1 MAISKLCQR
10 NVVWATRDTSVVDA
24 ARLMRQH
31 HVGAVVVVDQDDT
44 PRMPVGIVTDRDI
57 VVEVVAPG
65 LDPKQLKLGDLLVDS
80 VVTIEERKSA
90 ADTVRLMS
98 QKGVRRVPVVTDE
111 GALAGIVS
119 IDDLLRHFATALGT
133 LADLPTSRAAA
144 PRGRRRPAWP
154 SRR

>member
-10 NVVWATRDTSVVDA
+10 NVVWATRDTSIVDA

-133 LADLPTSRAAA
+133 LADLTARNLEREAET
-144 PRGRRRPAWP
+144 RK
-154 SRR
+154 

>member
-1 MAISKLCQR
+1 MAISKICQR
-10 NVVWATRDTSVVDA
+10 NVVWATRETSIVDA
-24 ARLMRQH
+24 AKLMRQH
-31 HVGAVVVVDQDDT
+31 HVGAIVVVDQDES

-65 LDPKQLKLGDLLVDS
+65 LDPKQLKVGDLLVEP

-98 QKGVRRVPVVTDE
+98 QKGVRRIPVVTDE

-119 IDDLLRHFATALGT
+119 IDDLLHHFSTALGT
-133 LADLPTSRAAA
+133 LAELTARNLEREAET
-144 PRGRRRPAWP
+144 RK
-154 SRR
+154 

>member
-1 MAISKLCQR
+1 MAISKICQR
-10 NVVWATRDTSVVDA
+10 NVVWATRETSIVDA
-24 ARLMRQH
+24 AKLMRQH
-31 HVGAVVVVDQDDT
+31 HVGTIVVVDQDES

-65 LDPKQLKLGDLLVDS
+65 LDPKQLKVGDLLVEA

-98 QKGVRRVPVVTDE
+98 QKGVRRIPVVTDE

-119 IDDLLRHFATALGT
+119 VDDLLRHFSTALGT
-133 LADLPTSRAAA
+133 LAELTARNLEREAET
-144 PRGRRRPAWP
+144 RK
-154 SRR
+154 

>member
-1 MAISKLCQR
+1 
-10 NVVWATRDTSVVDA
+10 VWATRETSIVDA
-24 ARLMRQH
+24 AKLMRQH
-31 HVGAVVVVDQDDT
+31 HVGAIVVVDQDDS

-65 LDPKQLKLGDLLVDS
+65 LDPKQLKVGDLLVEP

-98 QKGVRRVPVVTDE
+98 QKGVRRIPVVTDE

-119 IDDLLRHFATALGT
+119 VDDLLRHFSTALGT
-133 LADLPTSRAAA
+133 LAELTARNLEREAET
-144 PRGRRRPAWP
+144 RK
-154 SRR
+154 

>member
-1 MAISKLCQR
+1 MAISKICQR
-10 NVVWATRDTSVVDA
+10 NVVWATRETSIVDA
-24 ARLMRQH
+24 AKLMRQH
-31 HVGAVVVVDQDDT
+31 HVGAIVVVDQDDS

-65 LDPKQLKLGDLLVDS
+65 LDPKQLKVGDLLVEP

-98 QKGVRRVPVVTDE
+98 QKGVRRIPVVTDE

-119 IDDLLRHFATALGT
+119 VDDLLRHFSTALGT
-133 LADLPTSRAAA
+133 LAELTARNLEREAET
-144 PRGRRRPAWP
+144 RK
-154 SRR
+154 

>member
-1 MAISKLCQR
+1 MAISKICQR
-10 NVVWATRDTSVVDA
+10 NVVWATRETSIVDA
-24 ARLMRQH
+24 AKLMRQH
-31 HVGAVVVVDQDDT
+31 HVGAIVVVDQDES

-65 LDPKQLKLGDLLVDS
+65 LDPKQLKVGDLLVEP

-98 QKGVRRVPVVTDE
+98 QKGVRRIPVVTDE

-119 IDDLLRHFATALGT
+119 VDDLLRHFSTALGT
-133 LADLPTSRAAA
+133 LAELTARNLEREAET
-144 PRGRRRPAWP
+144 RK
-154 SRR
+154 